1 MPAARERS
9 RFEGR
14 GGCAQTPQS
23 CCSASVYTLTTP
35 SCESS
40 HAHISSSE
48 LAGPSH
54 DRSQSRSPANAHS
67 VAYAP
72 HLSAPK
78 FVLSWILSKV
88 QSETACCN
96 KATRCRLWRSAERC
110 EKQVQRL
117 ISPLHCYRMHRRA
130 SAAGPTNAIESLMS
144 LGHWTWSDDP
154 AVPAAGR
161 RRSAVECK
169 ALSISTSQ
177 HALSPPQIAPPCTA
191 ERFLLVA
198 LSDKI
203 LLASAAV
210 QRLRTWTHG
219 AGDLRAFMQDS
230 RTLQQ
235 TTAFPACIAAH
246 A

>member
-1 MPAARERS
+1 MPAARERN
-9 RFEGR
+9 RFEGGH

-35 SCESS
+35 SCEWS

-54 DRSQSRSPANAHS
+54 DRSQSRSPANAHN

-72 HLSAPK
+72 HLICAPK

-117 ISPLHCYRMHRRA
+117 ISPLHCYRFAFALLSNA
-130 SAAGPTNAIESLMS
+130 SPRFCGRTDQRNRIVN
-144 LGHWTWSDDP
+144 
-154 AVPAAGR
+154 VPW
-161 RRSAVECK
+161 
-169 ALSISTSQ
+169 ALD
-177 HALSPPQIAPPCTA
+177 
-191 ERFLLVA
+191 LV
-198 LSDKI
+198 
-203 LLASAAV
+203 
-210 QRLRTWTHG
+210 R
-219 AGDLRAFMQDS
+219 
-230 RTLQQ
+230 
-235 TTAFPACIAAH
+235 
-246 A
+246 